1 MPFFPLLDVEQLR
14 GMIVSAR
21 KAADLSQ
28 AQLAAR
34 IGMSQQN
41 YAALE
46 LHPERSSFARVHAVL
61 AALGLGVALEKRGDA
76 ALAVAQP
83 AVPVSAARVRQ
94 GKATRR
100 QSLEKSADAGA
111 ASTKAAT
118 RKRDKPAEVPANV
131 LKGRPR
137 EDW

>member
-1 MPFFPLLDVEQLR
+1 MPSFPLLDVEQLR

-61 AALGLGVALEKRGDA
+61 AALGLGVSLENRIGP

-94 GKATRR
+94 GKATHR
-100 QSLEKSADAGA
+100 QSLEKSAETRA
-111 ASTKAAT
+111 ASTKAAG
-118 RKRDKPAEVPANV
+118 KRDKPAEVPGNV